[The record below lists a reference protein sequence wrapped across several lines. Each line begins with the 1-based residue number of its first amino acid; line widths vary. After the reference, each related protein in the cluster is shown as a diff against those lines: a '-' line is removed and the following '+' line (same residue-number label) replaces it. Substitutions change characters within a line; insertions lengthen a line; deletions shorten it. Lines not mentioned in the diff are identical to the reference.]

1 MRMMRAIIRL
11 PVIPLKVIRTS
22 DRSPVDVVYRPSEHS
37 HPERRGSTAQNH
49 LDDPKENDMN
59 KNVSLLLCTALG
71 AVLAS
76 SAAQAA
82 ELTGTLKKIKDR
94 NTIALA
100 HRESSVPFS
109 YYDDKQQVIGY
120 SHELALKIVE
130 AVKKELKAPNLKVT
144 LNPVTPAT
152 RIPLVS
158 NGTVDLE
165 CGSTTNNYERQ
176 KQVAFSNTIFLVG
189 TRLLVKKGS
198 GIKDFADLKGK
209 TAVTTQGTTSERLLK
224 KISTDQKLG
233 IRVVSA
239 KDHGDSFL
247 MVESGRAAAF
257 MMDDVLLF
265 GEIAKSKKPGDYE
278 VVGKPQSFEAY
289 GCMLRKDDPQFKKL
303 VDDTLAAV
311 MKSGEINRIYNKWF
325 TSPIPPRGVNMNF
338 PLSPELAAI
347 FKNPNDKP
355 AE

>member
-1 MRMMRAIIRL
+1 
-11 PVIPLKVIRTS
+11 
-22 DRSPVDVVYRPSEHS
+22 
-37 HPERRGSTAQNH
+37 
-49 LDDPKENDMN
+49 MN
-59 KNVSLLLCTALG
+59 KNVCLLLT
-71 AVLAS
+71 AVLGSALAG
-76 SAAQAA
+76 AAQAA
-82 ELTGTLKKIKDR
+82 ELTGTLKKVKDS
-94 NTIALA
+94 NTFALA

-109 YYDDKQQVIGY
+109 YYDDKQRVIGY

-130 AVKKELKAPNLKVT
+130 AVKKEIKSPNLKVT
-144 LNPVTPAT
+144 LTPVTPAT

-189 TRLLVKKGS
+189 TRLLVKKSS

-209 TAVTTQGTTSERLLK
+209 TAVTTQGTTSERLLN
-224 KISTDQKLG
+224 KINADQKLG
-233 IRVVSA
+233 MKIVSA

-247 MVESGRAAAF
+247 MVESDRAVAF

-265 GEIAKSKKPGDYE
+265 GEIAKSKKPGDYA
-278 VVGKPQSFEAY
+278 VVGKPQSYEAY

-303 VDDTLAAV
+303 VDDTLASV
-311 MKSGEINRIYNKWF
+311 MKSGEINKIYNKWF
-325 TSPIPPRGVNMNF
+325 LSPIPPRNVNMNF
-338 PLSPELAAI
+338 PLSPDLAAL
-347 FKNPNDKP
+347 FRSPNDKP

>member
-1 MRMMRAIIRL
+1 M
-11 PVIPLKVIRTS
+11 
-22 DRSPVDVVYRPSEHS
+22 
-37 HPERRGSTAQNH
+37 
-49 LDDPKENDMN
+49 ENGMN
-59 KNVSLLLCTALG
+59 KKISLLLLTAIGTALAG
-71 AVLAS
+71 AS
-76 SAAQAA
+76 AQAA
-82 ELTGTLKKIKDR
+82 ELTGTLKKIKDTG
-94 NTIALA
+94 TIALA

-120 SHELALKIVE
+120 SHELAMKVVE

-189 TRLLVKKGS
+189 TRLLVKNNS
-198 GIKDFADLKGK
+198 GIKDFPGLKGK
-209 TAVTTQGTTSERLLK
+209 TVVTTQGTTSERLLN
-224 KISTDQKLG
+224 KINTDQKLG
-233 IRVVSA
+233 MKIVSA

-247 MVESGRAAAF
+247 MVESDRAAAF

-265 GEIAKSKKPGDYE
+265 GEIAKSKKPGDYA
-278 VVGKPQSFEAY
+278 VVGKPQSYEAY

-303 VDDTLAAV
+303 VDDTLASV
-311 MKSGEINRIYNKWF
+311 MQSGEINKIYNKWF
-325 TSPIPPRGVNMNF
+325 LSPIPPRNVNMNF
-338 PLSPELAAI
+338 PLSPDLAAL
-347 FKNPNDKP
+347 FKSPNDKP

>member
-1 MRMMRAIIRL
+1 
-11 PVIPLKVIRTS
+11 
-22 DRSPVDVVYRPSEHS
+22 
-37 HPERRGSTAQNH
+37 
-49 LDDPKENDMN
+49 MN
-59 KNVSLLLCTALG
+59 KKISLLLLTAIGTALAG
-71 AVLAS
+71 VS
-76 SAAQAA
+76 VQAA
-82 ELTGTLKKIKDR
+82 ELTGTLKKIKDTG
-94 NTIALA
+94 TIALA

-120 SHELALKIVE
+120 SHELAMKVVE

-189 TRLLVKKGS
+189 TRLLVKNSS
-198 GIKDFADLKGK
+198 GVKDFPDLKGK
-209 TAVTTQGTTSERLLK
+209 TVVTTQGTTSERLLN
-224 KISTDQKLG
+224 KINTDQKLG
-233 IRVVSA
+233 MKIVSA

-247 MVESGRAAAF
+247 MVESDRAAAF

-265 GEIAKSKKPGDYE
+265 GEIAKSKKPGDYA

-303 VDDTLAAV
+303 VDDTLSSV
-311 MKSGEINRIYNKWF
+311 MMSGEINKIYNKWF
-325 TSPIPPRGVNMNF
+325 LSPIPPRNVNMNF
-338 PLSPELAAI
+338 PLSPDLGAL

>member
-1 MRMMRAIIRL
+1 M
-11 PVIPLKVIRTS
+11 
-22 DRSPVDVVYRPSEHS
+22 
-37 HPERRGSTAQNH
+37 
-49 LDDPKENDMN
+49 ENGMN
-59 KNVSLLLCTALG
+59 KKISLLLLTVIG
-71 AVLAS
+71 TVLAGVS
-76 SAAQAA
+76 VQAA
-82 ELTGTLKKIKDR
+82 ELTGTLKKIKDTG
-94 NTIALA
+94 TIALA

-120 SHELALKIVE
+120 SHELAMKVVE

-189 TRLLVKKGS
+189 TRLLVKNSS
-198 GIKDFADLKGK
+198 GVKDFPDLKGK
-209 TAVTTQGTTSERLLK
+209 TVVTTQGTTSERLLN
-224 KISTDQKLG
+224 KINTDQKLG
-233 IRVVSA
+233 MKIVSA

-247 MVESGRAAAF
+247 MVESDRAAAF

-265 GEIAKSKKPGDYE
+265 GEIAKSKKPGDYA

-303 VDDTLAAV
+303 VDDTLSSV
-311 MKSGEINRIYNKWF
+311 MQSGEINKIYNKWF
-325 TSPIPPRGVNMNF
+325 LSPIPPRNVNMNF
-338 PLSPELAAI
+338 PLSPDLAAL

>member
-1 MRMMRAIIRL
+1 
-11 PVIPLKVIRTS
+11 
-22 DRSPVDVVYRPSEHS
+22 
-37 HPERRGSTAQNH
+37 
-49 LDDPKENDMN
+49 MN
-59 KNVSLLLCTALG
+59 KKISLLLLTAIGTALAG
-71 AVLAS
+71 VS
-76 SAAQAA
+76 VQAA
-82 ELTGTLKKIKDR
+82 ELTGTLKKIKDTG
-94 NTIALA
+94 TIALA

-120 SHELALKIVE
+120 SHELAMKVVE
-130 AVKKELKAPNLKVT
+130 AVKKELNAPNLKVT

-189 TRLLVKKGS
+189 TRLLVKNSS
-198 GIKDFADLKGK
+198 GVKDFPDLKGK
-209 TAVTTQGTTSERLLK
+209 TVVTTQGTTSERLLN
-224 KISTDQKLG
+224 KINTDQKLG
-233 IRVVSA
+233 MKIVSA

-247 MVESGRAAAF
+247 MVESDRAAAF

-265 GEIAKSKKPGDYE
+265 GEIAKSKKPGDYA

-303 VDDTLAAV
+303 VDDTLSSV
-311 MKSGEINRIYNKWF
+311 MVSGEINKIYNKWF
-325 TSPIPPRGVNMNF
+325 LSPIPPRNVNMNF
-338 PLSPELAAI
+338 PLSPDLAAL

>member
-1 MRMMRAIIRL
+1 
-11 PVIPLKVIRTS
+11 
-22 DRSPVDVVYRPSEHS
+22 
-37 HPERRGSTAQNH
+37 
-49 LDDPKENDMN
+49 MN
-59 KNVSLLLCTALG
+59 KKISLLLLTAIGTALAG
-71 AVLAS
+71 AS
-76 SAAQAA
+76 AQAA
-82 ELTGTLKKIKDR
+82 ELTGTLKKIKDTG
-94 NTIALA
+94 TIALA

-120 SHELALKIVE
+120 SHELAMKVVE

-189 TRLLVKKGS
+189 TRLLVKNNS
-198 GIKDFADLKGK
+198 GIKDFPGLKGK
-209 TAVTTQGTTSERLLK
+209 TVVTTQGTTSERLLN
-224 KISTDQKLG
+224 KINTDQKLG
-233 IRVVSA
+233 MKIVSA

-247 MVESGRAAAF
+247 MVESDRAAAF

-265 GEIAKSKKPGDYE
+265 GEIAKSKKPGDYA
-278 VVGKPQSFEAY
+278 VVGKPQSYEAY

-303 VDDTLAAV
+303 VDDTLASV
-311 MKSGEINRIYNKWF
+311 MQSGEINKIYNNWF
-325 TSPIPPRGVNMNF
+325 LSPIPPRNVNMNF
-338 PLSPELAAI
+338 PLSPDLAAL
-347 FKNPNDKP
+347 FKSPNDKP

>member
-1 MRMMRAIIRL
+1 M
-11 PVIPLKVIRTS
+11 
-22 DRSPVDVVYRPSEHS
+22 
-37 HPERRGSTAQNH
+37 
-49 LDDPKENDMN
+49 ENGMN
-59 KNVSLLLCTALG
+59 KKISLLLLTAIGTALAG
-71 AVLAS
+71 AS
-76 SAAQAA
+76 AQAA
-82 ELTGTLKKIKDR
+82 ELTGTLKKIKDTG
-94 NTIALA
+94 TIALA

-120 SHELALKIVE
+120 SHELAMKVVE

-189 TRLLVKKGS
+189 TRLLVKNNS
-198 GIKDFADLKGK
+198 GIKDFPGLKGK
-209 TAVTTQGTTSERLLK
+209 TVVTTQGTTSERLLN
-224 KISTDQKLG
+224 KINTDQKLG
-233 IRVVSA
+233 MKIVSA

-247 MVESGRAAAF
+247 MVESDRAAAF

-265 GEIAKSKKPGDYE
+265 GEIAKSKKPGDYA
-278 VVGKPQSFEAY
+278 VVGKPQSYEAY

-303 VDDTLAAV
+303 VDDTLASV
-311 MKSGEINRIYNKWF
+311 MQSGEINKIYNKWF
-325 TSPIPPRGVNMNF
+325 LSPIPPRNVNMNF
-338 PLSPELAAI
+338 PLSPDLAAL

>member
-1 MRMMRAIIRL
+1 M
-11 PVIPLKVIRTS
+11 
-22 DRSPVDVVYRPSEHS
+22 
-37 HPERRGSTAQNH
+37 
-49 LDDPKENDMN
+49 ENGMN
-59 KNVSLLLCTALG
+59 KKISLLLLTVIG
-71 AVLAS
+71 TVLAGVS
-76 SAAQAA
+76 VQAA
-82 ELTGTLKKIKDR
+82 ELTGTLKKIKDTG
-94 NTIALA
+94 TIALA

-120 SHELALKIVE
+120 SHELAMKVVE

-189 TRLLVKKGS
+189 TRLLVKNSS
-198 GIKDFADLKGK
+198 GVKDFPDLKGK
-209 TAVTTQGTTSERLLK
+209 TVVTTQGTTSERLLN
-224 KISTDQKLG
+224 KINTDQKLG
-233 IRVVSA
+233 MKIVSA

-247 MVESGRAAAF
+247 MVESDRAAAF

-265 GEIAKSKKPGDYE
+265 GEIAKSKRPGDYA

-303 VDDTLAAV
+303 VDDTLSSV
-311 MKSGEINRIYNKWF
+311 MQSGEINKIYNKWF
-325 TSPIPPRGVNMNF
+325 LSPIPPRNVNMNF
-338 PLSPELAAI
+338 PLSPDLAAL

>member
-1 MRMMRAIIRL
+1 
-11 PVIPLKVIRTS
+11 
-22 DRSPVDVVYRPSEHS
+22 
-37 HPERRGSTAQNH
+37 
-49 LDDPKENDMN
+49 MN
-59 KNVSLLLCTALG
+59 KKISLLLLTAIGTALAG
-71 AVLAS
+71 AS
-76 SAAQAA
+76 AQAA
-82 ELTGTLKKIKDR
+82 ELTGTLKKIKDTG
-94 NTIALA
+94 TIALA

-120 SHELALKIVE
+120 SHELAMKVVE

-189 TRLLVKKGS
+189 TRLLVKNNS
-198 GIKDFADLKGK
+198 GIKDFPGLKGK
-209 TAVTTQGTTSERLLK
+209 TVVTTQGTTSERLLN
-224 KISTDQKLG
+224 KINTDQKLG
-233 IRVVSA
+233 MKIVSA

-247 MVESGRAAAF
+247 MVESDRAAAF

-265 GEIAKSKKPGDYE
+265 GEIAKSKKPGDYA
-278 VVGKPQSFEAY
+278 VVGKPQSYEAY

-303 VDDTLAAV
+303 VDDTLASV
-311 MKSGEINRIYNKWF
+311 MQSGEINKIYNKWF
-325 TSPIPPRGVNMNF
+325 LSPIPPRNVNMNF
-338 PLSPELAAI
+338 PLSPDLAAL